1 MFDRTRSKRPKATP
15 VAGIGEKSELEFQ
28 PFFTTLLRTVISVTA
43 AGGRTAY
50 LIGMNNGEEAP
61 MLNVRYDT
69 FSNSAIVDKRNERPL
84 IVAFLAV
91 IAAWTIPV
99 LVALA

>member
-50 LIGMNNGEEAP
+50 LSSIENGEEAS
-61 MLNVRYDT
+61 MSKIRYDT
-69 FSNSAIVDKRNERPL
+69 WSNAAVIDERNERPL
-84 IVAFLAV
+84 IIALFAA
-91 IAAWTIPV
+91 IAAWAIPV
-99 LVALA
+99 LVALV